1 MENHNQ
7 VPNCQHCDLPANTGN
22 TNKTDLKGMNNKIN
36 TFAEVILCRRC
47 YHFMTR
53 FIPRMEGDERSYEDR
68 VIKCS
73 NLICS
78 KRTFYSIEGFNAH
91 HDAHHPEN
99 YKLNV
104 QASLTKDEH

>member
-22 TNKTDLKGMNNKIN
+22 TNKTDIKGMNNKIN

-91 HDAHHPEN
+91 HDAHQPEN
-99 YKLNV
+99 YTLNV
-104 QASLTKDEH
+104 QASLTKNEQ